1 MQKYGLCEIDIK
13 QLPQNY
19 WQFIELIS
27 SVLASKWYELILHSV
42 TIQIFIMSTPYSVLC
57 KGDRKRRD
65 N

>member
-27 SVLASKWYELILHSV
+27 SVLYELILHSV